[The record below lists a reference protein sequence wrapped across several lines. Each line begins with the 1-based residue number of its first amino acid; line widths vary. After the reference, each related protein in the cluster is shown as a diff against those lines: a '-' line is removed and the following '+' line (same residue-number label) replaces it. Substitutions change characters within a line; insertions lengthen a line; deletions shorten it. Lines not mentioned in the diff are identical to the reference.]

1 MNYKNDDDK
10 MRIKYYRGL
19 TCCSCLHL
27 AIIFGNNRD
36 TYYTTCAG
44 FVETLTHNL
53 PKYMN

>member
-19 TCCSCLHL
+19 RCCSCLHL